1 MMSLKMS
8 WVSFW
13 KIIASPDST
22 RFDYAFSVR
31 KALSALALKEVFVLK
46 RPSLCYLILSKS
58 TAKS

>member
-46 RPSLCYLILSKS
+46 RPSLCY
-58 TAKS
+58 